1 MSGVELRTRRIQAGL
16 AGQLVC
22 NKAGIARSRLSDLE
36 RGYLKPTADE
46 CKRINQAIT
55 ALKEARSQLAQV
67 AVKVGWPVAF

>member
-46 CKRINQAIT
+46 CKRINQAINV
-55 ALKEARSQLAQV
+55 LIEAKNQVAQV
-67 AVKVGWPVAF
+67 AAQVGWPVAF